1 MPQKRYIQ
9 PPEHCTGCAL
19 CANVCPADTIR
30 MRLNED
36 GFLVPQV
43 NIEHCINCGACIK
56 ACPAQPAHLEI
67 LHSSAKQGTNP
78 ISYGGWHTNQ
88 DLHIAS
94 SSGGIFSALAEW
106 IFSKGGCVYGVVWRD
121 KITAAFCKAEDMQ
134 ELAPMRGSK
143 YTQAVPD
150 FVYREVKTEL
160 EKNRYVLFVGTGCQ
174 VYALKRYLR
183 KPFARLLTV
192 DIICAGVP
200 SRNLLSSYVNYLEK
214 KHGKELLHLNFRYK
228 DGNWL
233 NYKVQKIFI
242 DGTKEADFT
251 SENQFM
257 NLFLSNQLFNKCCY
271 KCPHTGF
278 PRQGD
283 ITLGDYWGVQY
294 DNTKWPIKEGIAS
307 IIANSDKGK
316 QTIESLAQDAS
327 IELHNQPFSKLYEG
341 QPHSYNLQKR
351 KKLPAIRNK
360 VLTALRTQSLEEIH
374 ETYYNHTYMWG
385 LKIHRRSIL
394 AKLAKLPSKIK
405 NLFKKRHSAL

>member
-1 MPQKRYIQ
+1 MTQPRYIR

-19 CANVCPADTIR
+19 CANVCPVDTIR
-30 MRLNED
+30 MVLNED

-43 NIEHCINCGACIK
+43 NIEKCINCGACTK
-56 ACPAQPAHLEI
+56 ACPAQPAHLEK
-67 LHSSAKQGTNP
+67 LHSTAKKESNP
-78 ISYGGWHTNQ
+78 ASYGGWHTHQ
-88 DLHIAS
+88 DLHVAS

-106 IFSKGGCVYGVVWRD
+106 IFSKDGCVYGVVWRD
-121 KITAAFCKAEDMQ
+121 KITAAYCKAENMQ

-150 FVYREVKTEL
+150 FVYRDVKTEL

-214 KHGKELLHLNFRYK
+214 KHGKELQHLNFRYK

-233 NYKVQKIFI
+233 NYKVQKVFT

-251 SENQFM
+251 SENKFM

-271 KCPHTGF
+271 TCPHTGV

-294 DNTKWPIKEGIAS
+294 YNTKWPIKDGIAS
-307 IIANSDKGK
+307 IVANSDKGK
-316 QTIESLAQDAS
+316 QTIESLARNAS
-327 IELHNQPFSKLYEG
+327 IELHDQPFSKLYEG
-341 QPHSYNLQKR
+341 QPHSYNIQKR
-351 KKLPAIRNK
+351 KKLPAIRDK
-360 VLTALRTQSLEEIH
+360 VLAALRTQSLEEVH
-374 ETYYNHTYMWG
+374 ESYYNHTYMWG

-394 AKLAKLPSKIK
+394 AKLAKLPSKIR
-405 NLFKKRHSAL
+405 NLFKKLV